1 MKNGLLRL
9 SLIVCLMLG
18 VSFTWG
24 QNSFKVEAPNVVGEG
39 ERFLVKFIASGE
51 VSDFIRPTFSG
62 ADVIAG
68 PSTSTSWSTTI
79 INGKRSSTYTSTYTY
94 VLEASDQETVTVSS
108 ASAEIEGTTY
118 TTKPLSIEIVK
129 GASSSQ
135 ASSQGQQQSSGQP
148 SASSAAQS
156 QTQSRSQ
163 QEDYDDDPAIT
174 YGKADLFLRL
184 SLNKTKVFKGE
195 PITAVLK
202 IYTRSNIVGFEDIKW
217 PVFNGFWSQETE
229 APQNLNFVREKVGNQ
244 IYNSALIR
252 RYMLMPQKSGTL
264 TIDPA
269 EMVCQVEVASRA
281 RGGRSILDDFFDMV
295 DKNYVKKRLST
306 GKVTVHVSE
315 IPSGAPS
322 TFGGGVGRLNMTARL
337 TKDSL
342 NANEAASLIVE
353 LSGSGNLNLIENP
366 VVSFPPDFERYD
378 AKSTNSF
385 SNSAEGYSGKKTIEY
400 PFIPRGEGVYQIP
413 PIAYSYFDLGQRQY
427 RTLTTD
433 TITVKVGK
441 GKSENTGGMYIPATQ
456 KTVSNLGEDIR
467 YIKTGIPSMKGEN
480 FLVLRWIYY
489 VIAAVL
495 LALAFL
501 AAKLMKDRAAL
512 RKDVVR
518 SRNRK
523 ANKVARQRLR
533 QAQAFLSQ
541 NKVPEFYEELHK
553 AILGYTADKLSIQRS
568 DLQRDIIQETL
579 LSKSVP
585 QEDVSALIALL
596 DDCEMV
602 RYSPEGAAGA
612 MDAQYRKAAELI
624 SGFENKL

>member
-9 SLIVCLMLG
+9 ALIVSLVLG
-18 VSFTWG
+18 ASGIWA

-39 ERFLVKFIASGE
+39 ERFLVKFVANGE
-51 VSDFIRPTFSG
+51 VSNFNPPSFAG

-68 PSTSTSWSTTI
+68 PTTSTSWSSTI
-79 INGKRSSTYTSTYTY
+79 INGKRSSSYTKTYTY
-94 VLEASDQETVTVSS
+94 VLEASDQETVSVSS
-108 ASAEIEGTTY
+108 ASAEIEGTVY
-118 TTKPLSIEIVK
+118 TTKSLSIEVVK
-129 GASSSQ
+129 GSSSQ
-135 ASSQGQQQSSGQP
+135 SSATQGQNQQQASGQP
-148 SASSAAQS
+148 SAASSQP
-156 QTQSRSQ
+156 QNRSQ
-163 QEDYDDDPAIT
+163 DYDDDPGIT

-202 IYTRSNIVGFEDIKW
+202 IYTRSNIVGFDDIKW
-217 PVFNGFWSQETE
+217 PVFNGFWSEETE

-244 IYNSALIR
+244 IYNSAVIR
-252 RYMLMPQKSGTL
+252 RYMLMPQKSGAL

-269 EMVCQVEVASRA
+269 EMVCQVEVASRP
-281 RGGRSILDDFFDMV
+281 RGRSILDDFFDMV
-295 DKNYVKKRLST
+295 DHNYVKKRLST
-306 GKVTVHVSE
+306 GKITVNVSE

-322 TFGGGVGRLNMTARL
+322 TFGGGVGKLNMTARL

-342 NANEAASLIVE
+342 NANEAASLIIE
-353 LSGSGNLNLIENP
+353 LSGSGNLNLIQNP
-366 VVSFPPDFERYD
+366 TVVFPSDFERYD
-378 AKSTNSF
+378 AKSSNSF
-385 SNSAEGYSGKKTIEY
+385 SNSAEGYTGKKTIEY
-400 PFIPRGEGVYQIP
+400 PFIPRGEGVYEIP
-413 PIAYSYFDLGQRQY
+413 PIHYSYFDLGQRQY

-441 GKSENTGGMYIPATQ
+441 GTSQNTGGMYIPQTQ
-456 KTVSNLGEDIR
+456 KTVNNLGEDIR
-467 YIKTGIPSMKGEN
+467 YIKTSMPSMKGEN
-480 FLVLRWIYY
+480 FLVFNWIYY

-495 LALAFL
+495 AGLFFL
-501 AAKLMKDRAAL
+501 VTKLMKDRIAL

-518 SRNRK
+518 SRNRR

-541 NKVPEFYEELHK
+541 NKVQEFYEELHK

-579 LSKSVP
+579 LSRNVP
-585 QEDVSALIALL
+585 QEDVNSLIALL

-612 MDAQYRKAAELI
+612 MDAQYHKAAELI

>member
-9 SLIVCLMLG
+9 ALIVSLVLG
-18 VSFTWG
+18 ASGIWA

-39 ERFLVKFIASGE
+39 ERFLVKFVANGE
-51 VSDFIRPTFSG
+51 VSNFNPPSFAG

-68 PSTSTSWSTTI
+68 PTTSTSWSSTI
-79 INGKRSSTYTSTYTY
+79 INGKRSSSYTKTYTY

-108 ASAEIEGTTY
+108 ASAEIEGTVY
-118 TTKPLSIEIVK
+118 TTKSLSIEVVK
-129 GASSSQ
+129 GSSSQ
-135 ASSQGQQQSSGQP
+135 SSATQGQNQQQASGQP
-148 SASSAAQS
+148 SAASSQP
-156 QTQSRSQ
+156 QNRSQ
-163 QEDYDDDPAIT
+163 DYDDDPGIT

-202 IYTRSNIVGFEDIKW
+202 IYTRSNIVGFDDIKW
-217 PVFNGFWSQETE
+217 PVFNGFWSEETE

-244 IYNSALIR
+244 IYNSAVIR
-252 RYMLMPQKSGTL
+252 RYMLMPQKSGAL

-269 EMVCQVEVASRA
+269 EMVCQVEVASRP
-281 RGGRSILDDFFDMV
+281 RGRSILDDFFDMV
-295 DKNYVKKRLST
+295 DHNYVKKRLST
-306 GKVTVHVSE
+306 GKITVNVSE

-322 TFGGGVGRLNMTARL
+322 TFGGGVGKLNMTARL

-342 NANEAASLIVE
+342 NANEAASLIIE
-353 LSGSGNLNLIENP
+353 LSGSGNLNLIQNP
-366 VVSFPPDFERYD
+366 TVVFPSDFERYD
-378 AKSTNSF
+378 AKSSNSF
-385 SNSAEGYSGKKTIEY
+385 SNSAEGYTGKKTIEY
-400 PFIPRGEGVYQIP
+400 PFIPRGEGVYEIP
-413 PIAYSYFDLGQRQY
+413 PIHYSYFDLGQRQY

-441 GKSENTGGMYIPATQ
+441 GTSQNTGGMYIPQTQ
-456 KTVSNLGEDIR
+456 KTVNNLGEDIR
-467 YIKTGIPSMKGEN
+467 YIKTSMPSMKGEN
-480 FLVLRWIYY
+480 FLVFNWIYY
-489 VIAAVL
+489 VIAV
-495 LALAFL
+495 ALAGLFFL
-501 AAKLMKDRAAL
+501 VTKLMKDRIAL

-541 NKVPEFYEELHK
+541 NKVQEFYEELHK

-579 LSKSVP
+579 LSRNVP
-585 QEDVSALIALL
+585 QEDVNSLIALL

>member
-9 SLIVCLMLG
+9 ALIVSLVLG
-18 VSFTWG
+18 ASGIWA

-39 ERFLVKFIASGE
+39 ERFLVKFVANGE
-51 VSDFIRPTFSG
+51 VSNFNPPSFSG

-68 PSTSTSWSTTI
+68 PTTSTSWSSTI
-79 INGKRSSTYTSTYTY
+79 INGKRSSSYTKTYTY
-94 VLEASDQETVTVSS
+94 VLEASDQETVSVSS
-108 ASAEIEGTTY
+108 ASAEIEGTVY
-118 TTKPLSIEIVK
+118 TTKSLSIEVVK
-129 GASSSQ
+129 GSSSQ
-135 ASSQGQQQSSGQP
+135 SSATQGQNQQQASGQP
-148 SASSAAQS
+148 SAASSQP
-156 QTQSRSQ
+156 QNRSQ
-163 QEDYDDDPAIT
+163 DYDDDPGIT

-202 IYTRSNIVGFEDIKW
+202 IYTRSNIVGFDDIKW
-217 PVFNGFWSQETE
+217 PVFNGFWSEETE

-244 IYNSALIR
+244 IYNSAVIR
-252 RYMLMPQKSGTL
+252 RYMLMPQKSGAL

-269 EMVCQVEVASRA
+269 EMVCQVEVASRP
-281 RGGRSILDDFFDMV
+281 RGRSILDDFFDMV
-295 DKNYVKKRLST
+295 DHNYVKKRLST
-306 GKVTVHVSE
+306 GKITVNVSE

-322 TFGGGVGRLNMTARL
+322 TFGGGVGKLNMTARL

-342 NANEAASLIVE
+342 NANEAASLIIE
-353 LSGSGNLNLIENP
+353 LSGSGNLNLIQNP
-366 VVSFPPDFERYD
+366 TVVFPSDFERYD
-378 AKSTNSF
+378 AKSSNSF
-385 SNSAEGYSGKKTIEY
+385 SNSAEGYTGKKTIEY
-400 PFIPRGEGVYQIP
+400 PFIPRGEGVYEIP
-413 PIAYSYFDLGQRQY
+413 PIHYSYFDLGQRQY

-441 GKSENTGGMYIPATQ
+441 GTSQNTGGMYIPQTQ
-456 KTVSNLGEDIR
+456 KTVNNLGEDIR
-467 YIKTGIPSMKGEN
+467 YIKTSMPSMKGEN
-480 FLVLRWIYY
+480 FLVFNWIYY

-495 LALAFL
+495 AGLFFL
-501 AAKLMKDRAAL
+501 VTKLMKDRIAL

-541 NKVPEFYEELHK
+541 NKVQEFYEELHK

-579 LSKSVP
+579 LSRNVP
-585 QEDVSALIALL
+585 QEDVNSLIALL

>member
-9 SLIVCLMLG
+9 SLIVSLVLSASCL
-18 VSFTWG
+18 WA
-24 QNSFKVEAPNVVGEG
+24 QNSFKVEAPNVVGDG
-39 ERFLVKFIASGE
+39 ERFLVKFVANGE
-51 VSDFIRPTFSG
+51 VSNFNPPSFAG

-68 PSTSTSWSTTI
+68 PTTSTSWSSTI
-79 INGKRSSTYTSTYTY
+79 INGKRSSSYTKTYTY
-94 VLEASDQETVTVSS
+94 VLEASDQGTVTVSS
-108 ASAEIEGTTY
+108 ASADIEGTTY
-118 TTKPLSIEIVK
+118 TTNPLSIEIVK
-129 GASSSQ
+129 GSSLQQ
-135 ASSQGQQQSSGQP
+135 ASSQTQTQQAQP
-148 SASSAAQS
+148 SAASSQA
-156 QTQSRSQ
+156 QTQTQNRSQ
-163 QEDYDDDPAIT
+163 DYDDDPAIT

-195 PITAVLK
+195 PVTAVLK
-202 IYTRSNIVGFEDIKW
+202 IYTRSNIVGFEDIKF

-244 IYNSALIR
+244 IYNSAVIR

-269 EMVCQVEVASRA
+269 EMVVQVEVASQPR
-281 RGGRSILDDFFDMV
+281 GRSILDDFFDMV
-295 DKNYVKKRLST
+295 DRNYVKKRLST
-306 GKVTVHVSE
+306 GKLSVHVSE

-322 TFGGGVGRLNMTARL
+322 TFGGGVGKLNMTARL

-366 VVSFPPDFERYD
+366 AVSFPPDFERYD
-378 AKSTNSF
+378 AKSTNNF
-385 SNSAEGYSGKKTIEY
+385 SNSIEGYSGKKTIEY
-400 PFIPRGEGVYQIP
+400 PFIPRGEGVYEIP
-413 PIAYSYFDLGQRQY
+413 PIHYSYFDLGQRQY

-433 TITVKVGK
+433 TIIVKVGK
-441 GKSENTGGMYIPATQ
+441 GSSQNTGGMYIPQTQ
-456 KTVSNLGEDIR
+456 KTVNNLGEDIR
-467 YIKTGIPSMKGEN
+467 YIKTAMPSMKGEN
-480 FLVLRWIYY
+480 FLVFNWIYY
-489 VIAAVL
+489 VIAAI
-495 LALAFL
+495 LAGLFFL
-501 AAKLMKDRAAL
+501 VTKLMKDRIAL
-512 RKDVVR
+512 RKDIVR

-541 NKVPEFYEELHK
+541 NKVQEFYEELHK

-568 DLQRDIIQETL
+568 DLQRDVIQETL
-579 LSKSVP
+579 LSKNVP
-585 QEDVSALIALL
+585 QEDVKDLIALL

>member
-1 MKNGLLRL
+1 MIV
-9 SLIVCLMLG
+9 SLVLG
-18 VSFTWG
+18 ASGIWA

-39 ERFLVKFIASGE
+39 ERFLVKFVANGE
-51 VSDFIRPTFSG
+51 VSNFNPPSFAG

-68 PSTSTSWSTTI
+68 PTTSTSWSSTI
-79 INGKRSSTYTSTYTY
+79 INGKRSSSYTKTYTY

-108 ASAEIEGTTY
+108 ASAEIEGTVY
-118 TTKPLSIEIVK
+118 TTKSLSIEVVK
-129 GASSSQ
+129 GSSSQ
-135 ASSQGQQQSSGQP
+135 SSATQGQNQQQASGQP
-148 SASSAAQS
+148 SAASSQP
-156 QTQSRSQ
+156 QNRSQ
-163 QEDYDDDPAIT
+163 DYDDDPGIT

-202 IYTRSNIVGFEDIKW
+202 IYTRSNIVGFDDIKW
-217 PVFNGFWSQETE
+217 PVFNGFWSEETE

-244 IYNSALIR
+244 IYNSAVIR
-252 RYMLMPQKSGTL
+252 RYMLMPQKSGAL

-269 EMVCQVEVASRA
+269 EMVCQVEVASRP
-281 RGGRSILDDFFDMV
+281 RGRSILDDFFDMV
-295 DKNYVKKRLST
+295 DHNYVKKRLST
-306 GKVTVHVSE
+306 GKITVNVSE

-322 TFGGGVGRLNMTARL
+322 TFGGGVGKLNMTARL

-342 NANEAASLIVE
+342 NANEAASLIIE
-353 LSGSGNLNLIENP
+353 LSGSGNLNLIQNP
-366 VVSFPPDFERYD
+366 TVVFPSDFERYD
-378 AKSTNSF
+378 AKSSNSF
-385 SNSAEGYSGKKTIEY
+385 SNSAEGYTGKKTIEY
-400 PFIPRGEGVYQIP
+400 PFIPRGEGVYEIP
-413 PIAYSYFDLGQRQY
+413 PIHYSYFDLGQRQY

-441 GKSENTGGMYIPATQ
+441 GTSQNTGGMYIPQTQ
-456 KTVSNLGEDIR
+456 KTVNNLGEDIR
-467 YIKTGIPSMKGEN
+467 YIKTSMPSMKGEN
-480 FLVLRWIYY
+480 FLVFNWIYY

-495 LALAFL
+495 AGLFFL
-501 AAKLMKDRAAL
+501 VTKLMKDRIAL

-518 SRNRK
+518 SRNRR

-541 NKVPEFYEELHK
+541 NKVQEFYEELHK

-579 LSKSVP
+579 LSRNVP
-585 QEDVSALIALL
+585 QEDVNSLIALL

-612 MDAQYRKAAELI
+612 MDAQYHKAAELI

>member
-1 MKNGLLRL
+1 MKNGLLKL
-9 SLIVCLMLG
+9 SLIVSLVLSASCL
-18 VSFTWG
+18 WA

-39 ERFLVKFIASGE
+39 ERFLVKFVANGE
-51 VSDFIRPTFSG
+51 VSNFTPPSFAG

-68 PSTSTSWSTTI
+68 PTTSTSWSSTI
-79 INGKRSSTYTSTYTY
+79 INGKRSSSYTKTYTY

-108 ASAEIEGTTY
+108 ASAEIEGTSY
-118 TTKPLSIEIVK
+118 TTKSLTIEIVK
-129 GASSSQ
+129 GSSNQQSSSQ
-135 ASSQGQQQSSGQP
+135 TQQAQPSAASSQ
-148 SASSAAQS
+148 A

-163 QEDYDDDPAIT
+163 DYDDDPGIT

-195 PITAVLK
+195 PVTAVLK
-202 IYTRSNIVGFEDIKW
+202 IYTRSNIVGFEDIKF

-244 IYNSALIR
+244 IYNSAVIR

-269 EMVCQVEVASRA
+269 EMVCQVEVTSRP
-281 RGGRSILDDFFDMV
+281 RGRSILDDFFDMV
-295 DKNYVKKRLST
+295 DKDYVKKRLST
-306 GKVTVHVSE
+306 GKLTVHVSE

-322 TFGGGVGRLNMTARL
+322 SFGGGVGKLNMTARL

-378 AKSTNSF
+378 AKSTNNF
-385 SNSAEGYSGKKTIEY
+385 SNSIEGYSGKKTIEY

-413 PIAYSYFDLGQRQY
+413 PIHYSYFDLGQRQY
-427 RTLTTD
+427 RTLSTD

-441 GKSENTGGMYIPATQ
+441 GTSQNTGGMYISQTQ

-467 YIKTGIPSMKGEN
+467 YIKTGLPKLNGEN
-480 FLVLRWIYY
+480 FLVFNWIYY
-489 VIAAVL
+489 VIAAI
-495 LALAFL
+495 LAGLFFL
-501 AAKLMKDRAAL
+501 VTKLMKDRIAL

-523 ANKVARQRLR
+523 ANKVARQRLK
-533 QAQAFLSQ
+533 QAQTFLSQ
-541 NKVPEFYEELHK
+541 NKVQEFYEELHK

-579 LSKSVP
+579 LSKRVP
-585 QEDVSALIALL
+585 QEDVRDLIALL

>member
-9 SLIVCLMLG
+9 ALIVSLVLG
-18 VSFTWG
+18 ASGIWA

-39 ERFLVKFIASGE
+39 ERFLVKFVANGE
-51 VSDFIRPTFSG
+51 VSNFNPPSFAG

-68 PSTSTSWSTTI
+68 PTTSTSWSSTI
-79 INGKRSSTYTSTYTY
+79 INGKRSSSYTKTYTY

-108 ASAEIEGTTY
+108 ASAEIEGTVY
-118 TTKPLSIEIVK
+118 TTKSLSIEVVK
-129 GASSSQ
+129 GSSSQ
-135 ASSQGQQQSSGQP
+135 SSATQGQNQQQASGQP
-148 SASSAAQS
+148 SAASSQP
-156 QTQSRSQ
+156 QNRSQ
-163 QEDYDDDPAIT
+163 DYDDDPGIT

-202 IYTRSNIVGFEDIKW
+202 IYTRSNIVGFDDIKW
-217 PVFNGFWSQETE
+217 PVFNGFWSEETE

-244 IYNSALIR
+244 IYNSAVIR
-252 RYMLMPQKSGTL
+252 RYMLMPQKSGAL

-269 EMVCQVEVASRA
+269 EMVCQVEVASRP
-281 RGGRSILDDFFDMV
+281 RGRSILDDFFDMV
-295 DKNYVKKRLST
+295 DHNYVKKRLST
-306 GKVTVHVSE
+306 GKITVNVSE

-322 TFGGGVGRLNMTARL
+322 TFGGGVGKLNMTARL

-342 NANEAASLIVE
+342 NANEAASLIIE
-353 LSGSGNLNLIENP
+353 LSGSGNLNLIQNP
-366 VVSFPPDFERYD
+366 TVVFPSDFERYD
-378 AKSTNSF
+378 AKSSNSF
-385 SNSAEGYSGKKTIEY
+385 SNSAEGYTGKKTIEY
-400 PFIPRGEGVYQIP
+400 PFIPRGEGVYEIP
-413 PIAYSYFDLGQRQY
+413 PIHYSYFDLGQRQY

-441 GKSENTGGMYIPATQ
+441 GTSQNTGGMYIPQTQ
-456 KTVSNLGEDIR
+456 KTVNNLGEDIR
-467 YIKTGIPSMKGEN
+467 YIKTSMPSMKGEN
-480 FLVLRWIYY
+480 FLVFNWIYY

-495 LALAFL
+495 AGLFFL
-501 AAKLMKDRAAL
+501 VTKLMKDRIAL

-518 SRNRK
+518 SRNRR

-541 NKVPEFYEELHK
+541 NKVQEFYEELHK

-579 LSKSVP
+579 LSRNVP
-585 QEDVSALIALL
+585 QEDVNSLIALL

-612 MDAQYRKAAELI
+612 MDAQYHKAAELI

>member
-1 MKNGLLRL
+1 MKNGLLKL
-9 SLIVCLMLG
+9 SLIVSLVLSASCL
-18 VSFTWG
+18 WA

-39 ERFLVKFIASGE
+39 ERFLVKFVANGE
-51 VSDFIRPTFSG
+51 VSNFTPPSFAG

-68 PSTSTSWSTTI
+68 PTTSTSWSSTI
-79 INGKRSSTYTSTYTY
+79 INGKRSSSYTKTYTY

-108 ASAEIEGTTY
+108 ASAEIEGTSY
-118 TTKPLSIEIVK
+118 TTKSLTIEIVK
-129 GASSSQ
+129 GSSSQ
-135 ASSQGQQQSSGQP
+135 QSSSQTQQAQPSAASSQ
-148 SASSAAQS
+148 A

-163 QEDYDDDPAIT
+163 DYDDDPGIT

-195 PITAVLK
+195 PVTAVLK
-202 IYTRSNIVGFEDIKW
+202 IYTRSNIVGFEDIKF

-244 IYNSALIR
+244 IYNSAVIR

-269 EMVCQVEVASRA
+269 EMVCQVEVTSRP
-281 RGGRSILDDFFDMV
+281 RGRSILDDFFDMV
-295 DKNYVKKRLST
+295 DKDYVKKRLST
-306 GKVTVHVSE
+306 GKLTVHVSE

-322 TFGGGVGRLNMTARL
+322 SFGGGVGKLNMTARL

-378 AKSTNSF
+378 AKSTNNF
-385 SNSAEGYSGKKTIEY
+385 SNSIEGYSGKKTIEY

-413 PIAYSYFDLGQRQY
+413 PIHYSYFDLGQRQY
-427 RTLTTD
+427 RTLSTD

-441 GKSENTGGMYIPATQ
+441 GTSQNTGGMYIPQTQ

-467 YIKTGIPSMKGEN
+467 YIKTGLPKLNGEN
-480 FLVLRWIYY
+480 FLVFNWIYY
-489 VIAAVL
+489 VIAAI
-495 LALAFL
+495 LAGLFFL
-501 AAKLMKDRAAL
+501 VTKLMKDRIAL

-523 ANKVARQRLR
+523 ANKVARQRLK
-533 QAQAFLSQ
+533 QAQTFLSQ
-541 NKVPEFYEELHK
+541 NKVQEFYEELHK

-579 LSKSVP
+579 LSKKVP
-585 QEDVSALIALL
+585 QEDVRDLIALL

>member
-9 SLIVCLMLG
+9 ALIVSLVLG
-18 VSFTWG
+18 ASGIWA

-39 ERFLVKFIASGE
+39 ERFLVKFVANGE
-51 VSDFIRPTFSG
+51 VSNFNPPSFAG

-68 PSTSTSWSTTI
+68 PTTSTSWSSTI
-79 INGKRSSTYTSTYTY
+79 INGKRSSSYTKTYTY

-108 ASAEIEGTTY
+108 ASAEIEGTVY
-118 TTKPLSIEIVK
+118 TTKSLSIEVVK
-129 GASSSQ
+129 GSSSQ
-135 ASSQGQQQSSGQP
+135 SSATQGQNQQQASGQP
-148 SASSAAQS
+148 SAASSQP
-156 QTQSRSQ
+156 QNRSQ
-163 QEDYDDDPAIT
+163 DYDDDPGIT

-202 IYTRSNIVGFEDIKW
+202 IYTRSNIVGFDDIKW
-217 PVFNGFWSQETE
+217 PVFNGFWSEETE

-244 IYNSALIR
+244 IYNSAVIR
-252 RYMLMPQKSGTL
+252 RYMLMPQKSGAL

-269 EMVCQVEVASRA
+269 EMVCQVEVASRP
-281 RGGRSILDDFFDMV
+281 RGRSILDDFFDMV
-295 DKNYVKKRLST
+295 DHNYVKKRLST
-306 GKVTVHVSE
+306 GKITVNVSE

-322 TFGGGVGRLNMTARL
+322 TFGGGVGKLNMTARL

-342 NANEAASLIVE
+342 NANEAASLIIE
-353 LSGSGNLNLIENP
+353 LSGSGNLNLIQNP
-366 VVSFPPDFERYD
+366 TVVFPSDFERYD
-378 AKSTNSF
+378 AKSSNSF
-385 SNSAEGYSGKKTIEY
+385 SNSAEGYTGKKTIEY
-400 PFIPRGEGVYQIP
+400 PFIPRGEGVYEIP
-413 PIAYSYFDLGQRQY
+413 PIHYSYFDLGQRQY

-441 GKSENTGGMYIPATQ
+441 GTSQNTGGMYIPQTQ
-456 KTVSNLGEDIR
+456 KTVNNLGEDIR
-467 YIKTGIPSMKGEN
+467 YIKTSMPSMKGEN
-480 FLVLRWIYY
+480 FLVFNWIYY

-495 LALAFL
+495 AGLFFL
-501 AAKLMKDRAAL
+501 VTKLMKDRIAL

-533 QAQAFLSQ
+533 QAQTFLSQ
-541 NKVPEFYEELHK
+541 NKVQEFYEELHK

-579 LSKSVP
+579 LSRNVP
-585 QEDVSALIALL
+585 QEDVNSLIALL